1 MQVIPYAAQW
11 IDESDIQAVS
21 EVLRSPFLTQGPAV
35 QAFERALAE
44 VVGVAEVVAVSNGT
58 AALHLA
64 SDALGLGEGAIGVVA
79 PISFSATANCLRYC
93 GAEVRFADV
102 DPMTGLM
109 DPCSLDDVLAE
120 ISQETDR
127 SIVIPVSLAGQ
138 VPALAEISAVASAYN
153 VPVLEDAAQSFGAF
167 KEDSGGRYLSASC
180 VHSEAATFSF
190 HPVKHICAGEGGA
203 VLTNNPELADRV
215 RFMRS
220 HGIIRPFATE
230 SSDPIAKPQWYYE
243 QLDLGFNYR
252 ITDIQCALA
261 LSQLE
266 RQPFFMECRRA
277 LAHRYNQKFSEEPFR
292 RCFVCQP
299 QHPGHAYHLFVIH
312 FNDGFSRDDAHA
324 YLKAHG
330 IMTQVHHVPIYKHPY
345 YVNRYGNQSLP
356 GAEAYFKN
364 CLSIPLYPKLK
375 FSEQDRVIETL
386 ENYCN
391 QSVAREGSTLSV

>member
-21 EVLRSPFLTQGPAV
+21 KVLRSPFLTQGPAIH
-35 QAFERALAE
+35 ALERALAE
-44 VVGVAEVVAVSNGT
+44 VVGVAEAVAVSNGT

-64 SDALGLGEGAIGVVA
+64 SEALGVGPGSIGVVA

-93 GAEVRFADV
+93 GAEVRFSDV
-102 DPMTGLM
+102 DPLTGLM
-109 DPCSLDDVLAE
+109 DPHSLDQVLAQV
-120 ISQETDR
+120 SQETDKG
-127 SIVIPVSLAGQ
+127 IVIPVSLAGR
-138 VPALAEISAVASAYN
+138 VPRLSEIKAVAAKYN

-167 KEDSGGRYLSASC
+167 EEDLGGRYLSASC

-220 HGIIRPFATE
+220 HGIVRPFAAE
-230 SSDPIAKPQWYYE
+230 SKDPISEPPWYYE
-243 QLDLGFNYR
+243 QHDLGFNYR

-266 RQPFFMECRRA
+266 KQPFFMERRRA
-277 LAHRYNQKFSEEPFR
+277 LADRYYQKFSEEPFR
-292 RCFVCQP
+292 RCFDCP
-299 QHPGHAYHLFVIH
+299 STHPGHAYHLFVIH
-312 FNDGFSRDDAHA
+312 FKDGFSRDDAHA

-345 YVNRYGNQSLP
+345 YVNRYGEQSLP

-375 FSEQDRVIETL
+375 FSEQDRVIQALET
-386 ENYCN
+386 YCN
-391 QSVAREGSTLSV
+391 QSIAREGSTLSV